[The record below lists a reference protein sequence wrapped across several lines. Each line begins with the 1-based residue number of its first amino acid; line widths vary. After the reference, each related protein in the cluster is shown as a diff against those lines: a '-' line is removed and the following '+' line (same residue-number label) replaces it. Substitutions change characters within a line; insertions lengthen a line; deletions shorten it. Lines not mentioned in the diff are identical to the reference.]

1 MFSILE
7 PELIIVLAVSV
18 VALIVIV
25 IAIVMTN
32 ALRVRMSKF
41 EKSYISL
48 QTFLSGTQ
56 LEELLSANLKEVAE
70 LSRIAAEHGQ
80 RLKLAEDKARNGI
93 DRAELVR
100 FNSFEN
106 MGADLSFALAL
117 LNQEKTGVV
126 LTGIHSVEECRIYAK
141 GIEKGQANVKLSP
154 EEKLA
159 IEKASKNELTI

>member
-1 MFSILE
+1 MFSVLE
-7 PELIIVLAVSV
+7 PEMIVVLAVSV
-18 VALIVIV
+18 VALIVTV

-32 ALRVRMSKF
+32 ALRIRMSKF

-80 RLKLAEDKARNGI
+80 RLKLAEDKVRNGI

-106 MGADLSFALAL
+106 MGADLSFTLAL

>member
-1 MFSILE
+1 LFSILE
-7 PELIIVLAVSV
+7 PGLIVVLAVSV
-18 VALIVIV
+18 VALIVTV

-154 EEKLA
+154 EEKFA
-159 IEKASKNELTI
+159 IEKASKNELII

>member
-1 MFSILE
+1 MFSVLE
-7 PELIIVLAVSV
+7 PEMIVVLAVSV
-18 VALIVIV
+18 VALIVTV

-32 ALRVRMSKF
+32 ALRIRMSKF

-80 RLKLAEDKARNGI
+80 RLKLAEDKVRNGI